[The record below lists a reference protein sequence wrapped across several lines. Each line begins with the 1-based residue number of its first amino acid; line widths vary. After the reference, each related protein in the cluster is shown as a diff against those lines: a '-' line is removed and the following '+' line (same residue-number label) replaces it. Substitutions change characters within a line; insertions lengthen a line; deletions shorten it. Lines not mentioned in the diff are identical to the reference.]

1 MKLSA
6 KTVFVTAKNGAN
18 DKVATTHR
26 LLSCCWSTTLHFRG
40 LHHRLSFHP
49 SSHRS
54 HTSARGSSSIFED
67 DPLRSVCVFAH
78 TVAAPVIRFLVQQ
91 SPFVLGWPGL
101 LLLGSPRH
109 RSPWPIQ
116 HEAEDNHYKKNSR
129 SLQFQT

>member
-18 DKVATTHR
+18 DKVATTPFAV
-26 LLSCCWSTTLHFRG
+26 LLLVHYSRG

-78 TVAAPVIRFLVQQ
+78 AAAAPVIRFLVQQ

-116 HEAEDNHYKKNSR
+116 HEAEDNHHKKNSR